1 MAKYVK
7 VPDLTGKCSEGW
19 EEALEA
25 KSRIDQEKY
34 LTMVVRNRDF
44 WQLHM
49 LMTFEDTL
57 MNFLLEPE
65 AMHEADRCDL

>member
-1 MAKYVK
+1 M
-7 VPDLTGKCSEGW
+7 LRRL

-34 LTMVVRNRDF
+34 LTMVVMGTGIF
-44 WQLHM
+44 EQLHM

-57 MNFLLEPE
+57 MNFF
-65 AMHEADRCDL
+65 AGAGGNA